1 MKEFKSRILRSLKSL
16 PSPSPNFA
24 IPASASPKSFL
35 LHPFQLIKQ
44 FHNDYDDDDNN
55 KENSLR
61 ADDQMILSDPQP
73 PDGEDAED
81 ASTTKQ
87 APSFRRPNPHSPTL
101 FDPALLAA
109 FRQAVADYE
118 RNRPTAESAE
128 CCPPVGKQFVT
139 LYTTSLRGIRKTFED
154 CNAVRMLLENLK
166 VVFHERDVSMDL
178 GYKEEMWRL
187 LESSNVPTPRLFIG
201 GRYVGGAD
209 EVVGLH
215 EQGKLLPLLR
225 RAPRRRGAAACEGCG
240 AMRFV
245 VCAECDG
252 SRKLYDEER
261 SAAVRCPNCN
271 ENGLVPCPLCS

>member
-87 APSFRRPNPHSPTL
+87 APSFRRPNPHSQPSST
-101 FDPALLAA
+101 
-109 FRQAVADYE
+109 
-118 RNRPTAESAE
+118 RPFS
-128 CCPPVGKQFVT
+128 PRSGRRWP
-139 LYTTSLRGIRKTFED
+139 TTSGI
-154 CNAVRMLLENLK
+154 
-166 VVFHERDVSMDL
+166 
-178 GYKEEMWRL
+178 
-187 LESSNVPTPRLFIG
+187 
-201 GRYVGGAD
+201 
-209 EVVGLH
+209 GL
-215 EQGKLLPLLR
+215 QPN
-225 RAPRRRGAAACEGCG
+225 PQ
-240 AMRFV
+240 
-245 VCAECDG
+245 
-252 SRKLYDEER
+252 
-261 SAAVRCPNCN
+261 SAALRW
-271 ENGLVPCPLCS
+271 ENNS

>member
-44 FHNDYDDDDNN
+44 FHNDDDNDDDDNN
-55 KENSLR
+55 KENTLR

-73 PDGEDAED
+73 PDEEDAED

-109 FRQAVADYE
+109 FRQALADYE

-166 VVFHERDVSMDL
+166 VVHR
-178 GYKEEMWRL
+178 
-187 LESSNVPTPRLFIG
+187 